1 MKKISPGTPP
11 PRSEDQRLK
20 KQEQAGENIL
30 FRNKKDDHGFV
41 TANERKAIGT
51 AKKDDNMIKLER
63 KTTEDIN
70 ESAEAFIQKFRQQ
83 LMIQRLESIEN
94 YEKMLA
100 RGL

>member
-1 MKKISPGTPP
+1 MKKMGSITPP
-11 PRSEDQRLK
+11 PRSEGQMPK
-20 KQEQAGENIL
+20 KQEQAEENMA
-30 FRNKKDDHGFV
+30 FRSTKDNHGFIAV
-41 TANERKAIGT
+41 DERKAIGA
-51 AKKDDNMIKLER
+51 AKKEDGVMKLER